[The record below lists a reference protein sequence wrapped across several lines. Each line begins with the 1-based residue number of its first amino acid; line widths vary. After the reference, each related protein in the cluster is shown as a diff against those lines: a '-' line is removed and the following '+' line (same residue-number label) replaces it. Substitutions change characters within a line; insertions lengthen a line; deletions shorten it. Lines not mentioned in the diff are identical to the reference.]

1 MMRLFDK
8 GEYVVI
14 SVDWETYTPERALA
28 FLWRNE
34 ILRINKDCK
43 DAQSPSQQAAQS
55 LLMVVTKNPDE
66 NFAKFSREVI
76 EYNHQPPFSFPRPVI
91 LNMFSRHVTM
101 FAANL
106 YDAVML
112 YANALS
118 RTIRSRNL
126 TDPSQIIEA
135 AKNGRELFENIIAQR
150 KYTSVTGAEI
160 RLDDNGDSE
169 GNYTVLAAKLSNF
182 SKPILNKKT
191 TNTTFSCSFQME
203 PVGHFQNIGSKSTRF
218 LETDT
223 ISWVGKRPPPDEPP
237 CGYLY
242 EKCRGEGDNR
252 LRNSRISAGVLG
264 GIFLLVILCTVYAYR
279 KWKVEQEIAGLVW
292 KIDSNELFD
301 TTQNMDRSTSKVM
314 P

>member
-1 MMRLFDK
+1 MT
-8 GEYVVI
+8 
-14 SVDWETYTPERALA
+14 SNSTH
-28 FLWRNE
+28 
-34 ILRINKDCK
+34 
-43 DAQSPSQQAAQS
+43 S
-55 LLMVVTKNPDE
+55 
-66 NFAKFSREVI
+66 
-76 EYNHQPPFSFPRPVI
+76 
-91 LNMFSRHVTM
+91 
-101 FAANL
+101 
-106 YDAVML
+106 
-112 YANALS
+112 
-118 RTIRSRNL
+118 
-126 TDPSQIIEA
+126 
-135 AKNGRELFENIIAQR
+135 AKNGDILIW
-150 KYTSVTGAEI
+150 K
-160 RLDDNGDSE
+160 RLGM
-169 GNYTVLAAKLSNF
+169 
-182 SKPILNKKT
+182 
-191 TNTTFSCSFQME
+191 CSSFCWWQI
-203 PVGHFQNIGSKSTRF
+203 QKRF